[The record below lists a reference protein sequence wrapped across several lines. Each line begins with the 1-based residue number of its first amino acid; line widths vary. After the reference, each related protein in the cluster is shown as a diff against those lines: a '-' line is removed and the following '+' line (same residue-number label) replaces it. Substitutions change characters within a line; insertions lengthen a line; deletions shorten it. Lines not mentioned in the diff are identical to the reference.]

1 MITRLWA
8 RNFRSIGS
16 AELELDPLTVLVG
29 PNASGKSNLL
39 DMAGFLGD
47 IARYGLETAVTRRG
61 GMGSIARRNPAGA
74 VAASEVG
81 LEVGIEV
88 GLGQE
93 VPGACPGRTR
103 ETQES
108 GGCLGGAALPR
119 HPQEA

>member
-74 VAASEVG
+74 VAALEAGIEAGPEVG
-81 LEVGIEV
+81 LR
-88 GLGQE
+88 QT
-93 VPGACPGRTR
+93 VPGACTGRTR
-103 ETQES
+103 DTQES
-108 GGCLGGAALPR
+108 RG
-119 HPQEA
+119 